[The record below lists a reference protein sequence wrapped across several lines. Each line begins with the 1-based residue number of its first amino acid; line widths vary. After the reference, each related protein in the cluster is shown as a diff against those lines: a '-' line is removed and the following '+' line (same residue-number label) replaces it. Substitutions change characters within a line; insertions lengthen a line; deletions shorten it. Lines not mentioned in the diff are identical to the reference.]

1 LRVAGC
7 ELNPKPKTRNPQP
20 ATRNPQPK
28 TQNPKPK
35 TQNPQLKIMN
45 RIIKIIFLDILKNKI
60 VLGYTLILALL
71 SWSSFGLED
80 NSAKGLLTILNVIL
94 FTVPLVSI
102 LFATIYL
109 YNSSEFIELL
119 LSQPVKRRKIWLSLF
134 LGLSLSM
141 VAAFFIG
148 AGIPLLVNAPDSV
161 GVMMLVVGC
170 LISIIFVA
178 LAFLSSILTRDK
190 SKGIGIAIMT
200 WLFFAL
206 LFDGLVLFLLF
217 QFSDYPIEKAMVAV
231 TAFSPID
238 LARIQILLQLDVS
251 AMMGYTGAIFKDF
264 FGTAMGLTVSF
275 ALLCLWV
282 LIPFYISLKKFKNKD
297 L

>member
-1 LRVAGC
+1 
-7 ELNPKPKTRNPQP
+7 
-20 ATRNPQPK
+20 
-28 TQNPKPK
+28 
-35 TQNPQLKIMN
+35 MN

-60 VLGYTLILALL
+60 IVAYTLILAIL

-80 NSAKGLLTILNVIL
+80 NSAKGLLTILNIIL

-109 YNSSEFIELL
+109 YNSAEFIELL
-119 LSQPVKRRKIWLSLF
+119 LSQPIKRKKIWLSLF

-141 VAAFFIG
+141 VLAFFIG
-148 AGIPLLVNAPDSV
+148 AGIPLLINAPDSV
-161 GVMMLVVGC
+161 GIMMLIIGS
-170 LISIIFVA
+170 LITLVFVA

-190 SKGIGIAIMT
+190 AKGIGIAIMG
-200 WLFFAL
+200 WLYFAL
-206 LFDGLVLFLLF
+206 LFDGLILYLLF
-217 QFSDYPIEKAMVAV
+217 QLSDYPIEKAMIVV

-238 LARIQILLQLDVS
+238 LARIQILLHLDVS

-264 FGTAMGLTVSF
+264 FGTSVGLLISF
-275 ALLCLWV
+275 LLLCLWV
-282 LIPFYISLKKFKNKD
+282 IVPFCISLFKFKNKD

>member
-1 LRVAGC
+1 
-7 ELNPKPKTRNPQP
+7 
-20 ATRNPQPK
+20 
-28 TQNPKPK
+28 
-35 TQNPQLKIMN
+35 MN

-60 VLGYTLILALL
+60 IVAYTLILAVL

-80 NSAKGLLTILNVIL
+80 NSAKGLLTILNIIL

-109 YNSSEFIELL
+109 YNSSEFFELL
-119 LSQPVKRRKIWLSLF
+119 LSQPIKRKKIWLSLF

-141 VAAFFIG
+141 VLAFFVG
-148 AGIPLLVNAPDSV
+148 AGIPLLINAPDSV
-161 GVMMLVVGC
+161 GLMMLIIGS
-170 LISIIFVA
+170 LITLVFVA

-190 SKGIGIAIMT
+190 AKGIGIAIMA
-200 WLFFAL
+200 WLYFAL

-217 QFSDYPIEKAMVAV
+217 QLSDYPIEKAMIIV

-238 LARIQILLQLDVS
+238 LARIQILLHLDVS

-264 FGTAMGLTVSF
+264 FGTSVGLLISF
-275 ALLCLWV
+275 LLLCTWIIV
-282 LIPFYISLKKFKNKD
+282 PFLISLVKFRNKD

>member
-1 LRVAGC
+1 
-7 ELNPKPKTRNPQP
+7 
-20 ATRNPQPK
+20 
-28 TQNPKPK
+28 
-35 TQNPQLKIMN
+35 MN

-60 VLGYTLILALL
+60 VLAYTLILALL
-71 SWSSFGLED
+71 SWSSFALED

-119 LSQPVKRRKIWLSLF
+119 LSQPIKRKKIWLSLF
-134 LGLSLSM
+134 LGLSMSM

-148 AGIPLLVNAPDSV
+148 AGIPLLINAPDSV
-161 GVMMLVVGC
+161 GIMMVIVGC
-170 LISIIFVA
+170 LISLVFVA

-190 SKGIGIAIMT
+190 AKGIGFSILS

-217 QFSDYPIEKAMVAV
+217 QLSEYPIEKAMVGI
-231 TAFSPID
+231 TALNPID

-264 FGTAMGLTVSF
+264 FGTTVGLTVSF
-275 ALLCLWV
+275 LLLCLW
-282 LIPFYISLKKFKNKD
+282 IIAPFYVSLKKFKNKD

>member
-1 LRVAGC
+1 
-7 ELNPKPKTRNPQP
+7 
-20 ATRNPQPK
+20 
-28 TQNPKPK
+28 
-35 TQNPQLKIMN
+35 MN
-45 RIIKIIFLDILKNKI
+45 RIIKIILLDILKSKI
-60 VLGYTLILALL
+60 VIAYTLILAIL
-71 SWSSFGLED
+71 SWSSFALED
-80 NSAKGLLTILNVIL
+80 NSAKGILTILNVIL

-119 LSQPVKRRKIWLSLF
+119 LSQPIKRRKIWISLF
-134 LGLSLSM
+134 LGLSSSM
-141 VAAFFIG
+141 ILAFFVG
-148 AGIPLLVNAPDSV
+148 AGIPLLLNSPDSI
-161 GVMMLVVGC
+161 GLMMLLNGC
-170 LISIIFVA
+170 FITLIFTS

-190 SKGIGIAIMT
+190 AKGIGIAIMT

-217 QFSDYPIEKAMVAV
+217 QFQEYPIENAMVGI

-238 LARIQILLQLDVS
+238 LARIQILLHLDVS

-264 FGTAMGLTVSF
+264 FGTSIGLVVTF
-275 ALLCLWV
+275 FLLSLWTI
-282 LIPFYISLKKFKNKD
+282 IPFFISLKKFNKKD

>member
-1 LRVAGC
+1 
-7 ELNPKPKTRNPQP
+7 
-20 ATRNPQPK
+20 
-28 TQNPKPK
+28 
-35 TQNPQLKIMN
+35 MN

-60 VLGYTLILALL
+60 VLAYTFILAIL

-119 LSQPVKRRKIWLSLF
+119 LSQPIKRKKIWMSLF

-141 VAAFFIG
+141 VSAFFIG
-148 AGIPLLVNAPDSV
+148 AGIPLLMNAPDNV
-161 GVMMLVVGC
+161 GIMMLIIGC
-170 LISIIFVA
+170 LISVVFVA

-190 SKGIGIAIMT
+190 AKGIGIAIMI
-200 WLFFAL
+200 WLYFAL
-206 LFDGLVLFLLF
+206 IFDGMVLFLLF
-217 QFSDYPIEKAMVAV
+217 QFSEYPIEKAMVGL
-231 TAFSPID
+231 TALSPID
-238 LARIQILLQLDVS
+238 LARIQILLHLDVS

-264 FGTAMGLTVSF
+264 FGTSLGLIISF
-275 ALLCLWV
+275 MLLCLWV
-282 LIPFYISLKKFKNKD
+282 IVPFFVSLVKFKNKD

>member
-1 LRVAGC
+1 
-7 ELNPKPKTRNPQP
+7 
-20 ATRNPQPK
+20 
-28 TQNPKPK
+28 
-35 TQNPQLKIMN
+35 MN

-60 VLGYTLILALL
+60 IVAYTLILAIL

-80 NSAKGLLTILNVIL
+80 NSSKGLLTILNIIL

-109 YNSSEFIELL
+109 YNSAEFIELL
-119 LSQPVKRRKIWLSLF
+119 LSQPIKRKKIWLSLF

-141 VAAFFIG
+141 VLAFFIG
-148 AGIPLLVNAPDSV
+148 AGIPLLINAPDSV
-161 GVMMLVVGC
+161 GIMMLIIGS
-170 LISIIFVA
+170 LITLVFVA

-190 SKGIGIAIMT
+190 AKGIGIAIMG
-200 WLFFAL
+200 WLYFAL
-206 LFDGLVLFLLF
+206 LFDGLILYLLF
-217 QFSDYPIEKAMVAV
+217 QLSDYPIEKAMIVV

-238 LARIQILLQLDVS
+238 LARIQILLHLDVS

-264 FGTAMGLTVSF
+264 FGTSVGLLISF
-275 ALLCLWV
+275 LLLCLWV
-282 LIPFYISLKKFKNKD
+282 IVPFFISLFKFKNKD

>member
-1 LRVAGC
+1 
-7 ELNPKPKTRNPQP
+7 
-20 ATRNPQPK
+20 
-28 TQNPKPK
+28 
-35 TQNPQLKIMN
+35 MN
-45 RIIKIIFLDILKNKI
+45 RIIKIILLDILKSKI
-60 VLGYTLILALL
+60 VLAYTFILAIL
-71 SWSSFGLED
+71 SWSSFALED
-80 NSAKGLLTILNVIL
+80 NSAKGILTILNVIL

-119 LSQPVKRRKIWLSLF
+119 LSQPIKRRKIWISLF
-134 LGLSLSM
+134 LGLSISM
-141 VAAFFIG
+141 IIAFFVG
-148 AGIPLLVNAPDSV
+148 AGIPLLVNSPDSV
-161 GVMMLVVGC
+161 GIIMLLNGC
-170 LISIIFVA
+170 LITVIFTA

-190 SKGIGIAIMT
+190 AKGIGIAIMT

-217 QFSDYPIEKAMVAV
+217 QFQDYPIENAMVGI

-238 LARIQILLQLDVS
+238 LARIQILLHLDVS

-264 FGTAMGLTVSF
+264 FGTSTGLIVSF
-275 ALLCLWV
+275 LLLSLWAI
-282 LIPFYISLKKFKNKD
+282 IPFFISLRKFNNKD